1 MSLVILLLVQSTT
14 GWHAKSMGQ
23 LTAMF
28 VNSVAEFERT
38 VNQNQS
44 LSKGVF

>member
-23 LTAMF
+23 LAAMF
-28 VNSVAEFERT
+28 VSSVA
-38 VNQNQS
+38 
-44 LSKGVF
+44 